1 MTAVLLLLVFISI
14 TTILLLRIQR
24 VMGKQTS
31 KCPPYWYQREPNA
44 SLWLVN
50 SRQCEPLIGRLWW
63 HPQFL
68 EKCLILLWVPIFWS
82 AGFIT
87 NNYSLWYGAI
97 SRHENPAFVIMP
109 HHYHIFL
116 SWVLQFHSS
125 SLKDIDL
132 IIIFGWFLQQPT
144 LNLFIF
150 FSCKKAWCCK
160 CWYWGV
166 FF

>member
-1 MTAVLLLLVFISI
+1 MTAVLLLLVRISI
-14 TTILLLRIQR
+14 TTILLLRIGR

-50 SRQCEPLIGRLWW
+50 SRQCWPLIGRLWW

-97 SRHENPAFVIMP
+97 SRHENLAFVIMSYY
-109 HHYHIFL
+109 YHIFI
-116 SWVLQFHSS
+116 SWVLSVILLKRYQFDKNFKTKEYWDDFFWDEYFPKRIIYVDIHLL
-125 SLKDIDL
+125 SL
-132 IIIFGWFLQQPT
+132 
-144 LNLFIF
+144 
-150 FSCKKAWCCK
+150 
-160 CWYWGV
+160 
-166 FF
+166 